1 MKRYLLLFI
10 FLSVNASLVAQ
21 IPSYIPTD
29 GLVAWYPFNG
39 NANDESG
46 NGNSGTV
53 NGATLTTDKDGNEN
67 SAYIFDGVDDYID
80 LGDYIFNSP
89 SQFSISLWVK
99 LNELQKFSYI
109 FSQATNGEIQVSTN
123 DGTVGSWNKLT
134 NGGSVSIFSSVTDT
148 ETWHHLAVVFDE
160 DQNKLKLIIDG
171 QSYEK
176 SFKQVNI
183 T

>member
-67 SAYIFDGVDDYID
+67 SAYSFDGSDDFID
-80 LGDYIFNSP
+80 IPFDF
-89 SQFSISLWVK
+89 
-99 LNELQKFSYI
+99 ED
-109 FSQATNGEIQVSTN
+109 GE
-123 DGTVGSWNKLT
+123 TVE
-134 NGGSVSIFSSVTDT
+134 SS
-148 ETWHHLAVVFDE
+148 
-160 DQNKLKLIIDG
+160 
-171 QSYEK
+171 
-176 SFKQVNI
+176 SFWLRINLS
-183 T
+183 